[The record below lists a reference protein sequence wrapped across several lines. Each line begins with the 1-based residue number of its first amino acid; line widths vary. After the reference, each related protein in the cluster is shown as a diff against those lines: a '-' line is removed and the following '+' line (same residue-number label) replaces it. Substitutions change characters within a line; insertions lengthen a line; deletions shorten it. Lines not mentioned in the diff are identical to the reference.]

1 MVAGASDSS
10 TTLISLASVWSVGVG
25 GNVPVDSAIFLGEP
39 SGIHGLKSY
48 VKLFRAEF
56 LPSSYQY
63 ILTVLSVWRA
73 FGQLLGSLVCGLVS

>member
-1 MVAGASDSS
+1 MVVGASDSS

-25 GNVPVDSAIFLGEP
+25 GNVDSAVFLGEP

-56 LPSSYQY
+56 LPSSHQY
-63 ILTVLSVWRA
+63 LLTVLSVWRA

>member
-25 GNVPVDSAIFLGEP
+25 GNVPVDSAVFL
-39 SGIHGLKSY
+39 
-48 VKLFRAEF
+48 EF
-56 LPSSYQY
+56 LPSSHQY
-63 ILTVLSVWRA
+63 LLTVLSVWRA